1 MGNLSSGGRGSGV
14 QRGNGTISVEKVAI
28 IIQFPPFVRS
38 FDPEENFGKARYD
51 ESTKVCRWEIGTLVP
66 ERSSAELHGKVSI
79 HEVEGFGLTDG
90 ELLTSAAQ
98 DKFGTPGGKGSGS
111 RDGGST
117 GRKRG
122 PSSSIGSV
130 NSRSG
135 TPLTNASSR
144 DSVMTRHYKSI
155 PIKLE
160 FSIPR
165 TNVSGL
171 SIASMDIKN
180 IKYKASKAVRME
192 TTAGIYEMRM

>member
-1 MGNLSSGGRGSGV
+1 MAAPEGS
-14 QRGNGTISVEKVAI
+14 
-28 IIQFPPFVRS
+28 
-38 FDPEENFGKARYD
+38 
-51 ESTKVCRWEIGTLVP
+51 
-66 ERSSAELHGKVSI
+66 
-79 HEVEGFGLTDG
+79 
-90 ELLTSAAQ
+90 
-98 DKFGTPGGKGSGS
+98 
-111 RDGGST
+111 
-117 GRKRG
+117 G

-130 NSRSG
+130 NPQSG
-135 TPLTNASSR
+135 TPTNASSR
-144 DSVMTRHYKSI
+144 LKTRHYKSI

>member
-1 MGNLSSGGRGSGV
+1 MRHRISLEHQVARAAGAGTVAALEGSGV
-14 QRGNGTISVEKVAI
+14 HHLAWLC
-28 IIQFPPFVRS
+28 QF
-38 FDPEENFGKARYD
+38 
-51 ESTKVCRWEIGTLVP
+51 
-66 ERSSAELHGKVSI
+66 SI
-79 HEVEGFGLTDG
+79 W
-90 ELLTSAAQ
+90 
-98 DKFGTPGGKGSGS
+98 P
-111 RDGGST
+111 
-117 GRKRG
+117 
-122 PSSSIGSV
+122 
-130 NSRSG
+130 
-135 TPLTNASSR
+135 PLTNASSR